1 MKIAQPEYSPRRQVT
16 QNLRTLVLLRWML
29 LTALLLSLSAAY
41 FKLNLVLEYQT
52 LLWLIGVFFA
62 LNLLT
67 HWRIQ
72 SQVRASNAEFMAQ
85 LTVDIIGL
93 STLLYFTGGATN
105 PFVSY
110 LLIPLCIAAIALPAR
125 LTFVIAALCIGCY
138 WWLLSSYIP
147 VQNLAPTHPMH
158 HAPTQDSSLHIY
170 GMWLNF
176 VFSAGIIA
184 TFLSRMAR
192 ELREQDQIIQNQRE
206 HVLRS
211 EQLTAIATL
220 AAGAAHE
227 LGTPL
232 TTIKIAA
239 KDIMAA
245 APSADIAEDAAV
257 ISAQIDACQNSLRKL
272 RDQAEAGM
280 HIQLKR
286 QQLKIWL
293 EHTIDQWQLINPQK
307 CLAHDLSSLA
317 DNAFLNADTT
327 LTQSL
332 INLMNNAAEQ
342 SEQAIT
348 LQIEL
353 LHIDTSSPRLQLDII
368 DFGGRIAEQVKQ
380 QWGQPFNSNK
390 AEGLGLGVYLSNST
404 IERHQGKLILL
415 EEQARKITR
424 IDLPIIIEPS
434 Q

>member
-1 MKIAQPEYSPRRQVT
+1 MKTANNEHTFQRQLT

-29 LTALLLSLSAAY
+29 FIALLISLGAAY
-41 FKLNLVLEYQT
+41 VKLNLVLEYQT
-52 LLWLIGVFFA
+52 LLWLIALFCM

-67 HWRIQ
+67 HWRIKG
-72 SQVRASNAEFMAQ
+72 QVRASNAEFMTQ

-110 LLIPLCIAAIALPAR
+110 LLIPLCIAAIALPVR
-125 LTFVIAALCIGCY
+125 FTFVIAALCIGCY
-138 WWLLSSYIP
+138 WWLLSRYIP
-147 VQNLAPTHPMH
+147 VQSLAPAHAMH
-158 HAPTQDSSLHIY
+158 HMPTQDSSLHIY

-176 VFSAGIIA
+176 VFSAGIIV
-184 TFLSRMAR
+184 TFLTRMAS
-192 ELREQDQIIQNQRE
+192 ELREQDRIIQNQRE
-206 HVLRS
+206 HGLRA

-232 TTIKIAA
+232 TTIKIVA
-239 KDIMAA
+239 KDIVAA
-245 APSADIAEDAAV
+245 APNADIVEDAKLIA
-257 ISAQIDACQNSLRKL
+257 SQIDLCQHSLRKL
-272 RDQAEAGM
+272 RDQAEAGI
-280 HIQLKR
+280 HVQQNRLQLKT
-286 QQLKIWL
+286 WL
-293 EHTIDQWQLINPQK
+293 EDTIDQWQLINPQK
-307 CLAHDLSSLA
+307 RLSHNLSSLA
-317 DNAFLNADTT
+317 NNAYLMADTT

-348 LQIEL
+348 IQVELLQINTA
-353 LHIDTSSPRLQLDII
+353 DPRLKLDII
-368 DFGGRIAEQVKQ
+368 DFGGSIAHEIKQ
-380 QWGQPFNSNK
+380 QWGQPFNSSK

-404 IERHQGKLILL
+404 IERHRGQLIML
-415 EEQARKITR
+415 EELNHKITR
-424 IDLPIIIEPS
+424 IDLPIMIEAC